1 MNNKLLTI
9 SIPTYNRESYLGVCL
24 QKLKQSF
31 LKLSDYDRSLITIFI
46 SDNSDNNDS
55 MILVHCGILD
65 GIDFIYYKNE
75 NNIGSDQ
82 NLANCYTK
90 PKSDYVMLIGDDD
103 YVEDNFFDKV
113 LPILKL
119 EKYDIIFLKHYGLT
133 NDKSESKTNQKEVR
147 VVSFKDIVSLLNH
160 RNIAIT
166 FISSM
171 IFRRSRYSNEEVN
184 DGVGTNLVQVNLAF
198 NIINKSGHFIY
209 TPNIL
214 VGATRNNTGGY
225 DPINIFLTNFFDLLN
240 KFNNLSLSSVQIF
253 KLKRKMLLIFYSR
266 NFAQYIRNNN
276 KPLDNF
282 QIQIL
287 DIHFNES
294 LLYRLFYRKLF
305 LVSSSFSFYKLS
317 LSYIFFNLIYYP
329 EKIHDYYFHLL
340 EFRKSMFISLF
351 NSKN

>member
-9 SIPTYNRESYLGVCL
+9 SIPTYNRESYLEVCL
-24 QKLKQSF
+24 QKIKQSF
-31 LKLSDYDRSLITIFI
+31 LKLSDSDRSLITIFI

-55 MILVHCGILD
+55 MILVHSGILD

-90 PKSDYVMLIGDDD
+90 PKSHYIMLIGDDD
-103 YVEDNFFDKV
+103 YVEDHFFDMT
-113 LPILKL
+113 LPLLKL

-133 NDKSESKTNQKEVR
+133 NNKSQYRTNQKEVR
-147 VVSFKDIVSLLNH
+147 VVNFKDVVSLLYH

-171 IFRRSRYSNEEVN
+171 IFRRSRYSDEEVN
-184 DGVGTNLVQVNLAF
+184 DGVGTHLVQVYLAF
-198 NIINKSGHFIY
+198 NIINKKGQFIY

-214 VGATRNNTGGY
+214 IGATRNNSGGY
-225 DPINIFLTNFFDLLN
+225 DPINIFLTNFFDLFK
-240 KFNNLSLSSVQIF
+240 KFNNLGLSSVQIF
-253 KLKRKMLLIFYSR
+253 KLKKKILFIFYSR

-276 KPLDNF
+276 EPLNNY

-287 DIHFNES
+287 DNHFNES
-294 LLYRLFYRKLF
+294 LIYRLFYRKLF
-305 LVSSSFSFYKLS
+305 LLSSLLSFYTLS
-317 LSYIFFNLIYYP
+317 LSYIFFNLFYYP
-329 EKIHDYYFHLL
+329 DKIRDYFFHFLA
-340 EFRKSMFISLF
+340 FKKSMFISLF
-351 NSKN
+351 NSK